1 VARNKDKEQQLAKE
15 LYLNG
20 NLTLEYIAEAVKVN
34 RTTVSTWAKEGNW
47 KLLKNVLQT
56 TPDKVIAKLYA
67 ELQELS
73 NLIDSKPSGQRYA
86 NSKEA
91 DARNKTIRDIKLLK
105 AQVGVKEYVAV
116 LIKFLE
122 HVQKQNLELSK
133 QLAPIANDFLNDAV
147 ELINKKD

>member
-1 VARNKDKEQQLAKE
+1 VAKDKQQQIAKE

-34 RTTVSTWAKEGNW
+34 RTTVSAWCKDGNW
-47 KLLKNVLQT
+47 KLLKEVIQN

-73 NLIDSKPSGQRYA
+73 DAIDNRPPGQRYA
-86 NSKEA
+86 TSKEA
-91 DARNKTIRDIKLLK
+91 DARTKTLKDIKLIK

-122 HVQKQNLELSK
+122 HVQKHNLELSK
-133 QLAPIANDFLNDAV
+133 QLAPVANDFLNDAV
-147 ELINKKD
+147 ELMNKKD